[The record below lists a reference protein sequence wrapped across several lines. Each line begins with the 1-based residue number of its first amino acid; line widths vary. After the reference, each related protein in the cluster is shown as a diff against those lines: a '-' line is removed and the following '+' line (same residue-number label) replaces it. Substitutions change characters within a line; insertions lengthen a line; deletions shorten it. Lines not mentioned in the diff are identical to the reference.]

1 MWQVERARRHDGDG
15 TGEDRSRRG
24 KMQTRVR
31 AEQPKVDATG
41 VPEAAAGVDQV
52 QIFLGDEG
60 VDQKSVTVR
69 RLGLAAHF
77 ADGHALIKDR
87 CGPLHGFERR
97 SEFTAVIGL
106 DCCFAEAN
114 PIKSDN
120 SVY

>member
-1 MWQVERARRHDGDG
+1 M
-15 TGEDRSRRG
+15 
-24 KMQTRVR
+24 
-31 AEQPKVDATG
+31 DATG